1 MAEARNRKKR
11 QEQSNETKILTS
23 ASGVRIETPKSRRG
37 QHEST
42 VSVIVNEVNP
52 VKGFVGFLRAHSV
65 VSLAVGFAIATQ
77 AQTVIKQL
85 ISSFI
90 DPLYGLLFN
99 GQKLSSMTTV
109 VHWRGREQ
117 AFAWG
122 AFVYTLIDFIFVLLV
137 IYFLIKLFN
146 LDEIDDQLKEKQAKK
161 K

>member
-1 MAEARNRKKR
+1 MAERKRKR
-11 QEQSNETKILTS
+11 QQQSNETKILTT
-23 ASGVRIETPKSRRG
+23 ASGVRIETPRSKRG
-37 QHEST
+37 EHHEST

-52 VKGFVGFLRAHSV
+52 VKGFLGFLREYSV

-99 GQKLSSMTTV
+99 GQKLSAMTSTF
-109 VHWRGREQ
+109 HWHGREQ

-122 AFVYTLIDFIFVLLV
+122 AFVYALIDFIFVLAI
-137 IYFLIKLFN
+137 IYLLIKLFN
-146 LDEIDDQLKEKQAKK
+146 LDELSKPKDKK
-161 K
+161 